1 MKIIKKILLM
11 ICLCWGLTAN
21 AQAVGYTYKA
31 LAAEGCNMKYSV
43 VKQDTMYSI
52 VATVSSDRMNFLSNP
67 TMKIRTFSGKYLEL
81 KGTVIGNGSQS
92 VGIISGNVV
101 IPVTEISSTAQFWIT
116 PQQFEILN
124 EGVAKIRLSMTPMN
138 HERTF
143 KKDKIGKKLYQFYLK
158 EKQKDENFLNQ
169 IEYNEWQ
176 AIKKQHTAMGYT
188 GKTCAPRP

>member
-1 MKIIKKILLM
+1 MNNIKILFCVFAF
-11 ICLCWGLTAN
+11 IISYQSN
-21 AQAVGYTYKA
+21 AQTVGYTYKA

-43 VKQDTMYSI
+43 AKQDTMYSI
-52 VATVSSDRMNFLSNP
+52 VATVRSDRMNFLSEP

-92 VGIISGNVV
+92 AGIISGNVV
-101 IPVTEISSTAQFWIT
+101 VPVTEISSTAQFWIT

-143 KKDKIGKKLYQFYLK
+143 KKDKIGKKLYQFYQQV
-158 EKQKDENFLNQ
+158 KQKDENF
-169 IEYNEWQ
+169 
-176 AIKKQHTAMGYT
+176 
-188 GKTCAPRP
+188 

>member
-1 MKIIKKILLM
+1 MKIIKNILLM
-11 ICLCWGLTAN
+11 LCLYWGLTVN
-21 AQAVGYTYKA
+21 AQTIGYTYKA

-43 VKQDTMYSI
+43 AKQDTMYSI
-52 VATVSSDRMNFLSNP
+52 VATVRSDRMSFLSEP

-92 VGIISGNVV
+92 AGIISGNVV
-101 IPVTEISSTAQFWIT
+101 IPITEISSTAQFRIT

-143 KKDKIGKKLYQFYLK
+143 KKDKIGKKLYLSYQK
-158 EKQKDENFLNQ
+158 EKQKEEN
-169 IEYNEWQ
+169 I
-176 AIKKQHTAMGYT
+176 
-188 GKTCAPRP
+188 